1 MTSEARTGEEPPKKK
16 TKKARPA
23 GTEATPRT
31 ARKAEA
37 PATPAPVRERT
48 AEEIADDERKLG
60 TSVAVAIPVLTVFA
74 ASVLGVVASAGPAL
88 LVLGA
93 GILLG
98 TIALF
103 WASLRTLTGDAPLA
117 EALEHASFSTTT
129 DAMVERKRMLLRAL
143 KDLESELAVGKI
155 DAKDYAVLSDRF
167 RKEIKDLMREMDDSI
182 EPHVKKAEELVQ
194 KHFSKIGLSG
204 EPFRNPGKASQAKPR
219 ALDVDDALPAEEDAS
234 KEQTEA
240 KTIDDGK
247 IRVSCVSCG
256 ASNEP
261 DARFCKGCGGALDG
275 ALVKSTKVEDTSEAD
290 DEDESEED
298 EDEDEDDES
307 DESADDS
314 SDEAPAKAEGG
325 KAEDQEDGED
335 SGEEPEKK
343 TSGSAKN
350 A

>member
-1 MTSEARTGEEPPKKK
+1 MTSEARTGEETPKKK
-16 TKKARPA
+16 TKKRPA
-23 GTEATPRT
+23 SSETGAGRT
-31 ARKAEA
+31 RKAEA
-37 PATPAPVRERT
+37 EAPAQAPVARERT
-48 AEEIADDERKLG
+48 EEEVADDERKLG
-60 TSVAVAIPVLTVFA
+60 TSVAIGIPVVTVFA
-74 ASVLGVVASAGPAL
+74 SAVIGVVASAGPAL

-117 EALEHASFSTTT
+117 QELEHASFSTTT

-194 KHFSKIGLSG
+194 KHFSKIGLAG

-219 ALDVDDALPAEEDAS
+219 ALEVDDALPESDRRD
-234 KEQTEA
+234 EA
-240 KTIDDGK
+240 AAKAPDDGK
-247 IRVSCVSCG
+247 VRVSCVACG

-275 ALVKSTKVEDTSEAD
+275 APVTSTKTEEGSEDD
-290 DEDESEED
+290 
-298 EDEDEDDES
+298 DEDDES
-307 DESADDS
+307 DDEDDESDDDS
-314 SDEAPAKAEGG
+314 TDEAPAKAEAGNDD
-325 KAEDQEDGED
+325 EDDSED

-343 TSGSAKN
+343 PSGSEKN

>member
-1 MTSEARTGEEPPKKK
+1 MTSEARTGEETPKKK
-16 TKKARPA
+16 TKKRPA
-23 GTEATPRT
+23 SSEAGAGRTPK
-31 ARKAEA
+31 AAAEA
-37 PATPAPVRERT
+37 PAQAPVARERT
-48 AEEIADDERKLG
+48 EEEIADDERKLG
-60 TSVAVAIPVLTVFA
+60 TSVAIGIPVVTVFA

-117 EALEHASFSTTT
+117 QELEHASFSTTT

-204 EPFRNPGKASQAKPR
+204 EPFRNPGKAGQAKAR
-219 ALDVDDALPAEEDAS
+219 ALEVDDALPESDREDEAS
-234 KEQTEA
+234 A
-240 KTIDDGK
+240 KAPDDGR
-247 IRVSCVSCG
+247 IRVSCSACG

-261 DARFCKGCGGALDG
+261 DARFCKGCGGALD
-275 ALVKSTKVEDTSEAD
+275 AAPVKSTKADDDSTDDDDKDESD
-290 DEDESEED
+290 DED
-298 EDEDEDDES
+298 DEDDES
-307 DESADDS
+307 DDDS
-314 SDEAPAKAEGG
+314 TDEAPAKAEGG
-325 KAEDQEDGED
+325 TDDEDDGED

-343 TSGSAKN
+343 TSGRAKN

>member
-1 MTSEARTGEEPPKKK
+1 MTSEARTGEETPKKK
-16 TKKARPA
+16 TKKRPA
-23 GTEATPRT
+23 ASEAGSGRT
-31 ARKAEA
+31 RKAEA
-37 PATPAPVRERT
+37 APPKAPEARERT
-48 AEEIADDERKLG
+48 EEEIADDERKLG
-60 TSVAVAIPVLTVFA
+60 TSVAIGIPVVTVFA
-74 ASVLGVVASAGPAL
+74 AAVLGVVASAGPAL

-117 EALEHASFSTTT
+117 QELEHASFSTTT

-155 DAKDYAVLSDRF
+155 DAKDYGVLSDRY

-204 EPFRNPGKASQAKPR
+204 EPFRTPGKAGQAKPR
-219 ALDVDDALPAEEDAS
+219 ALEADAAQPEDEAEAETKA
-234 KEQTEA
+234 
-240 KTIDDGK
+240 DDGK
-247 IRVSCVSCG
+247 VRVSCGSCG

-275 ALVKSTKVEDTSEAD
+275 AKSTKD
-290 DEDESEED
+290 DDDEGDEEEDESD
-298 EDEDEDDES
+298 DDEN
-307 DESADDS
+307 DD
-314 SDEAPAKAEGG
+314 DAPAKAEG
-325 KAEDQEDGED
+325 DDDDDGED

-343 TSGSAKN
+343 TSDNGKN
-350 A
+350 G

>member
-1 MTSEARTGEEPPKKK
+1 MTSEARTGEETPKKK
-16 TKKARPA
+16 TKKRPA
-23 GTEATPRT
+23 GSEAGAGRT
-31 ARKAEA
+31 RKAEA
-37 PATPAPVRERT
+37 EAPAQAPVARERT
-48 AEEIADDERKLG
+48 EEEVADDERKLG
-60 TSVAVAIPVLTVFA
+60 TSVAIGIPVVTVFA
-74 ASVLGVVASAGPAL
+74 SAVLGVVASAGPAL

-117 EALEHASFSTTT
+117 QDLEHASFSTTT

-182 EPHVKKAEELVQ
+182 EPHVKKAEELVE

-204 EPFRNPGKASQAKPR
+204 EPFRAPGKASQAKPR
-219 ALDVDDALPAEEDAS
+219 ALEVDDALPESDR
-234 KEQTEA
+234 QDEA
-240 KTIDDGK
+240 AAKSPDDGK
-247 IRVSCVSCG
+247 VRVSCSACG

-275 ALVKSTKVEDTSEAD
+275 APEKSTKAEDTSDD
-290 DEDESEED
+290 DED
-298 EDEDEDDES
+298 DEDDES
-307 DESADDS
+307 SDDS
-314 SDEAPAKAEGG
+314 TDEAPAKAEGG
-325 KAEDQEDGED
+325 NDEDDGED

>member
-1 MTSEARTGEEPPKKK
+1 MTSEVRTGEDPPKKK

-23 GTEATPRT
+23 GTEVAPRS

-37 PATPAPVRERT
+37 TETPAPTRERS

-60 TSVAVAIPVLTVFA
+60 TSVAVGIPVLTVFA

-117 EALEHASFSTTT
+117 QELEHASFSTTT

-155 DAKDYAVLSDRF
+155 DAKDYAVLSDRY

-182 EPHVKKAEELVQ
+182 EPHVKKAEELVH
-194 KHFSKIGLSG
+194 KHFAKIGLSG
-204 EPFRNPGKASQAKPR
+204 EPFRNPGTAGQPKPR
-219 ALDVDDALPAEEDAS
+219 ALDVDDALAAEEDAPRG
-234 KEQTEA
+234 QTEA
-240 KTIDDGK
+240 KTTDDGK
-247 IRVSCVSCG
+247 VRVSCGSCG

-275 ALVKSTKVEDTSEAD
+275 ASVKSTKVEDTS
-290 DEDESEED
+290 
-298 EDEDEDDES
+298 DEDEDDDES
-307 DESADDS
+307 DDESDDDS
-314 SDEAPAKAEGG
+314 SDKALAKSEGG
-325 KAEDQEDGED
+325 EATDDED

-343 TSGSAKN
+343 TSGGEKN